1 MADQTTDILAAPP
14 VVPTPPPGVFLSD
27 AAMTA
32 LLAAV
37 KGHSTASV
45 VVADVAAVN
54 ADVIARMKAVIADAE
69 GAAGHVHGAAKAL
82 QADVKANWPL
92 LLIGAVAVAG
102 FVLHFVKILGFGG

>member
-1 MADQTTDILAAPP
+1 MSDPKVDNGAAPLAAPAP
-14 VVPTPPPGVFLSD
+14 APGFVFTD
-27 AAMTA
+27 AQFAA
-32 LLAAV
+32 LLSAA
-37 KGHSTASV
+37 KGHSAASV

-92 LLIGAVAVAG
+92 ILVAVLAVAG
-102 FVLHFVKILGFGG
+102 FVLHFVKIFGFGG

>member
-1 MADQTTDILAAPP
+1 MADQTTDVLAAPAAP
-14 VVPTPPPGVFLSD
+14 QAATQGVWLTD
-27 AAMTA
+27 AQLTA
-32 LLAAV
+32 LLVAV
-37 KGHSTASV
+37 KGHSPASV

-92 LLIGAVAVAG
+92 ILVAVLAVAG
-102 FVLHFVKILGFGG
+102 FVLHFVKVFGFGG